1 MMKSLTS
8 KLHLKQRLYSHS
20 MAEDTSLEEHLK
32 TFQEIVTNLETLEIR
47 YEEEDL
53 GLILLCL
60 LPISYVT
67 FKDMILYNRDTLTL
81 NKVYEVLFSKK
92 KMKQLIV
99 GHEAQEDRLF
109 VRDRP

>member
-1 MMKSLTS
+1 MV
-8 KLHLKQRLYSHS
+8 
-20 MAEDTSLEEHLK
+20 EDTSLEEHIT
-32 TFQEIVTNLETLEIR
+32 TFQEIVTDLETLEIR

-67 FKDMILYNRDTLTL
+67 FRDTISYNRDTLTL
-81 NKVYEVLFSKK
+81 NEVYEALFSKK
-92 KMKQLIV
+92 KMKRLIV

-109 VRDRP
+109 VRGRL